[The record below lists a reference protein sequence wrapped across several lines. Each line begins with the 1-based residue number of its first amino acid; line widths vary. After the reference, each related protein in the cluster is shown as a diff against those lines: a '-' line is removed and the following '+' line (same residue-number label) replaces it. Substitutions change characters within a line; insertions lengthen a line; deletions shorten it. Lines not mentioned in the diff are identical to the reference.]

1 MAKFRHIPAAGI
13 VDDGAVSVESEWNPK
28 NPGILH
34 IRSSRFLPA
43 ADRVGNGWAV
53 GLDPDGA
60 LALVGAILEARAELL
75 SKRAEMME
83 NGNERD

>member
-13 VDDGAVSVESEWNPK
+13 VDDGAVSVEAVSVESGW

-34 IRSSRFLPA
+34 IRSSRILPA

-53 GLDPDGA
+53 SLDPDGA
-60 LALVGAILEARAELL
+60 LALVRAILEARAEILD
-75 SKRAEMME
+75 KMGRE
-83 NGNERD
+83 G